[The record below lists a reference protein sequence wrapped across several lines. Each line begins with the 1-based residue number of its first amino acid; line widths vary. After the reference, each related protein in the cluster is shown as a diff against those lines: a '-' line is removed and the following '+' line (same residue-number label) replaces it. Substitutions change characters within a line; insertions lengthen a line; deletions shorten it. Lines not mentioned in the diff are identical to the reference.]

1 MLVLAVSVT
10 LVLTGTE
17 LALVV
22 KLVRHTLLLAQVPP
36 GVGVRVAVAAG
47 AGVLVAVAA
56 RTGVLVA
63 VAAGTGVLVA
73 VAAGA
78 GVLVAAGGG
87 VLVAVAPPGDQS
99 DARLARLVEPQPVAS
114 SQPVPAG

>member
-22 KLVRHTLLLAQVPP
+22 KLVRHTLSLVQVPP
-36 GVGVRVAVAAG
+36 DAGVRVAVAAG

-56 RTGVLVA
+56 
-63 VAAGTGVLVA
+63 GTGVLVA
-73 VAAGA
+73 VAPGA
-78 GVLVAAGGG
+78 GVLVAAGVGVLVAAGVG
-87 VLVAVAPPGDQS
+87 VLVAVALPGDQS
-99 DARLARLVEPQPVAS
+99 FARLARLVEPQPVAS